1 MKPYRY
7 LDLITALFVT
17 VLIVSNIASTKLIAL
32 GSLPLDGGTI
42 LFPLSYIFGDI
53 LTEVYGYQRS
63 RRVIWIGFLCLVLM
77 ASTFAIV
84 DVIPPDP
91 AFDAQAAFSRI
102 LGQTPRIVI
111 ASLLAYCAGEFV
123 NSYILAK
130 IKIRMSGQRLWVRT
144 ISSTLI
150 GQLVDTAVFLPIAF
164 FGIFPNDVLLNL
176 FIANYIF
183 KVGTEVLFTPITYQI
198 VNFLKRTERE
208 DYYDRDTDFN
218 PFATR

>member
-1 MKPYRY
+1 
-7 LDLITALFVT
+7 
-17 VLIVSNIASTKLIAL
+17 
-32 GSLPLDGGTI
+32 
-42 LFPLSYIFGDI
+42 
-53 LTEVYGYQRS
+53 
-63 RRVIWIGFLCLVLM
+63 
-77 ASTFAIV
+77 
-84 DVIPPDP
+84 
-91 AFDAQAAFSRI
+91 
-102 LGQTPRIVI
+102 
-111 ASLLAYCAGEFV
+111 
-123 NSYILAK
+123 
-130 IKIRMSGQRLWVRT
+130 MSGQRLWVRT